1 MDSIIITAV
10 GFLVAAIALM
20 TPLFKLNAT
29 ITNLTTEVRL
39 LREDSKDMKTK
50 NSKDHTQFYERIEDL
65 ENFKTEVNTTMR
77 IYHKQ

>member
-65 ENFKTEVNTTMR
+65 ENFKTEVNTKMR